1 MGFISAIFLGI
12 LQGLTEFLP
21 VSSSGHLVLARH
33 FLHVKESGDIAFEMF
48 LHLGTLLAVLLYF
61 RKLVGEMVVSLT
73 RWSNSTNNR
82 QYRYHH
88 ILILYLII
96 ATLATGVVYLLA
108 GDFLE
113 AQFGKPLIVA
123 FMLLVTG
130 LIIFISDFVI
140 DGSIPAS
147 SMGII
152 RSTIIGLVQ
161 GLAILPGISRSGS
174 TIGTSVILGIKRKD
188 AATFSFLLSIP
199 AILAGNAKE
208 FAALKNLKGEM
219 LFTYLAGFICAFL
232 VGYLVIAF
240 LIRLIEHSRLK
251 YFSYYCWFV
260 GILSIVLILV

>member
-1 MGFISAIFLGI
+1 MGFFTSIFLGI

-33 FLHVKESGDIAFEMF
+33 FLHVAESGDIAFEIF
-48 LHLGTLLAVLLYF
+48 LHLGTLLAVLIYF
-61 RKLVGEMVVSLT
+61 RKTLLDLLISLT
-73 RWSNSTNNR
+73 RWSNSTSNR

-88 ILILYLII
+88 MLILYLAI
-96 ATLATGVVYLLA
+96 ATLATGVVYLVA

-113 AQFGKPLIVA
+113 AQFSQPLTVA
-123 FMLLVTG
+123 VMLLATG
-130 LIIFISDFVI
+130 AIIFASDFVK

-152 RSTIIGLVQ
+152 RSTVIGLVQ
-161 GLAILPGISRSGS
+161 GLAIMPGISRSGS
-174 TIGTSVILGIKRKD
+174 TIGSSVILGIKRKD

-208 FAALKNLKGEM
+208 FSALKALQGKM
-219 LFTYLAGFICAFL
+219 LFTYLIGFICAFV
-232 VGYLVIAF
+232 VGYLAIAF